1 MNSNPDLF
9 DLNQVCTY
17 FSLSESSIRRKVRQA
32 REGVGNFPL
41 PLFGSGCRVLFKK
54 SDIENWNGEE
64 AEVIAYTPS
73 LTLPPHPTA
82 LTKNQTQVR
91 KALEQEF
98 GIKLPPVTSNEVNS

>member
-1 MNSNPDLF
+1 MKTNADL
-9 DLNQVCTY
+9 LNLTEVASY
-17 FSLSESSIRRKVRQA
+17 FSLSPSTIRRKVRETRQ
-32 REGVGNFPL
+32 GLNNFPL
-41 PLFGSGCRVLFKK
+41 PLFSSNCKLLWKK